1 MCNSSDKKNFVEKL
15 LKQDSYSSDEQLAHR
30 KILKNKVRRYIR
42 TRKIVYGIIY
52 VPLFLGAFIAF
63 LKCNS
68 TDSVI
73 HSIGWGAVS
82 LHILL
87 WFLVFFLKMTYHGL
101 VGIFEKNSRKYEK
114 NRSCIIILV
123 CVCLFSSFLL
133 YFSFSLEDPLK
144 TAQLRIYIDWSS
156 LFFLFG
162 YAFRIASLMSDIW
175 LKYKQM
181 ELKASNKSNNFNA

>member
-1 MCNSSDKKNFVEKL
+1 MCNSSDKKDFVEKL

-30 KILKNKVRRYIR
+30 KILNKKVRHHIR
-42 TRKIVYGIIY
+42 IRKIVYGTIY
-52 VPLFLGAFIAF
+52 VMLFSGAFIAF
-63 LKCNS
+63 LKCIS
-68 TDSVI
+68 VDSVI
-73 HSIGWGAVS
+73 HSICWGAVS

-87 WFLVFFLKMTYHGL
+87 WFLVFFLKMTYCGL
-101 VGIFEKNSRKYEK
+101 VGIFEKNSGKYKK
-114 NRSCIIILV
+114 NRRHMIILV
-123 CVCLFSSFLL
+123 CVFLFSSFLL

-144 TAQLRIYIDWSS
+144 AAQLRIYIDWSS

-181 ELKASNKSNNFNA
+181 ELKASDKSNNFNA